1 MPTREQIYA
10 RALELAQERQNA
22 GDLPAITPTEEELKE
37 SGIWL
42 EARLE
47 LMRTTQKTLSD
58 QQRYLNDMAGE
69 MGLEVLS
76 KEELKKLY
84 KRVKL
89 AEAQAQDK
97 TRIKRPRIPLP
108 GKEHLGREPEFL
120 VRANTPEL
128 LNKSEHQAALEVAL
142 ARGRLSLEKAIV
154 NAAEEHRMRHFIQ
167 YARDLNLLKTL
178 QWKIR
183 QENGA
188 KL

>member
-1 MPTREQIYA
+1 MPTGEEIRIRAREL
-10 RALELAQERQNA
+10 ALEQQIK
-22 GDLPAITPTEEELKE
+22 GDLPAIMPTDAELRE
-37 SGIWL
+37 SGLW
-42 EARLE
+42 EKARLD
-47 LMRTTQKTLSD
+47 LMTTSSKTLSD
-58 QQRYLNDMAGE
+58 QEQYLNNMASD
-69 MGLEVLS
+69 MGLEVIS
-76 KEELKKLY
+76 QKELKELY

-89 AEAQAQDK
+89 AEAQARDK
-97 TRIKRPRIPLP
+97 TRIKRPLIALP
-108 GKEHLGREPEFL
+108 GKDTMGREPEFL
-120 VRANTPEL
+120 VRANIPEL

-167 YARDLNLLKTL
+167 YVRDLNLLKTL